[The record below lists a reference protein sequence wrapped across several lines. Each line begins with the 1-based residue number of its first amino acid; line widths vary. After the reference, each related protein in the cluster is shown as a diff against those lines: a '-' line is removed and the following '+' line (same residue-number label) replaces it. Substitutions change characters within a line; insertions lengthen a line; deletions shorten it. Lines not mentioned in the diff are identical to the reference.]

1 MNIKNLTRAFAL
13 SFAAVL
19 PLSAL
24 AHPVDVTDTVIE
36 HNDDGVLYKK
46 AKLNKNLGEGEY
58 DFIGLHS
65 KLGSTYA
72 DEWKF
77 TVADTSDVVI
87 SLTDLVQSLGSFA
100 AWSDDFGGNHSHHGH
115 HKSNKTSSSNYLLD
129 NKFLTFS
136 LFDDEDHLLG
146 TAGEGGSISALGLA
160 AGQWY
165 TVTVSAKVN
174 GIFGSA
180 YRGSL
185 SVAPTAVPL
194 GGTLPMFASALVL
207 MTIRRKRQT
216 V

>member
-1 MNIKNLTRAFAL
+1 MNIKNITCALALAF
-13 SFAAVL
+13 SAAL
-19 PLSAL
+19 PLAAF
-24 AHPVDVTDTVIE
+24 AHPVDLDNGSIAQ
-36 HNDDGVLYKK
+36 NDGVLYKK

-77 TVADTSDVVI
+77 TLAETSDVAI
-87 SLTDLVQSLGSFA
+87 SLTDLVQSLGSFT
-100 AWSDDFGGNHSHHGH
+100 AWADDFGDKHSHRH
-115 HKSNKTSSSNYLLD
+115 HKPSSNYLLD

-136 LFDDEDHLLG
+136 LFDDQDNLLG
-146 TAGEGGSISALGLA
+146 SAGEGGSINALGLA

-165 TVTVSAKVN
+165 TITVSAKVN
-174 GIFGSA
+174 GIFGSV

-185 SVAPTAVPL
+185 DVAPTAVPL

-207 MTIRRKRQT
+207 MTIRSRKRLAA
-216 V
+216 